1 MGGRRIGFFDIVA
14 DKSVIAMRKVV
25 TALIAVEGGR
35 VGADVD
41 ALSCA
46 PVMPI
51 TFSGHYFDVTG
62 PKVVTSVRC
71 VLHDG

>member
-1 MGGRRIGFFDIVA
+1 M
-14 DKSVIAMRKVV
+14 

-62 PKVVTSVRC
+62 PKMVISVRC